1 MGKIRILSDNVVS
14 KIAAGEIV
22 ERPSSVVK
30 ELVENSIDAG
40 SRSIKITLKSGGKKL
55 IEISDDGHGMKRDEA
70 LLSLERHATSKI
82 KDINDLFSVNTLGFR
97 GEAIPSIASVSRFQI
112 TTRVNEDVI
121 GTMIS
126 VEGGKIRKVEET
138 GCPAGTTIRVKNL
151 FYNTPVRLK
160 FMRTIE
166 TELSNVLDIVQREAM
181 SRPEIG
187 FEVATGEKTLINL
200 PKREKLI
207 DRLYDIF
214 PNTQLE
220 NIYVEAQ
227 GVAVSGFMSSPLDTR
242 STTHKLFTYI
252 NKRAVRDKFL
262 TRIVIDAYGKMLE
275 KRKFPQGA
283 IFLNIPTPEVDVN
296 VHPTKNEVRFRNQ
309 RLIAELIR
317 SAIHKMLKDAPWIK
331 SYQARAGN
339 TIKNFSENT
348 ETGTQY
354 SNLQNTNRKERTFS
368 EENINIQRPS
378 SGSTVQFED
387 QIAQAQHIGHEFR
400 LSDDKDRE
408 ETIFEKGGLYSN
420 LKIIGQIKELYIVCA
435 SQNGMVLVDQH
446 AAHERINYEK
456 LKRAYL
462 EKKGLEVQE
471 LLVPQVVELPPYES
485 SLIKRHTGDFEALG
499 IRIEDFGDNS
509 FLVRSVPALL
519 KIADCSILV
528 KDVISEIAG
537 GGREESISDKIDLVI
552 ATMACHSSIR
562 AKFELSRE
570 EMRALLKELDRME
583 FPHACPHGR
592 PVAQELSY
600 YEIDRMFKR
609 S

>member
-40 SRSIKITLKSGGKKL
+40 SSSIKITIQSGGKKL

-82 KDINDLFSVNTLGFR
+82 KDINDLFSVNCLGFR
-97 GEAIPSIASVSRFQI
+97 GEALPSIASVSRFQI

-138 GCPAGTTIRVKNL
+138 GCPVGTTIRVKNL

-187 FEVATGEKTLINL
+187 FEVATGEKTLTNL

-220 NIYVEAQ
+220 NIYAEAQ

-242 STTHKLFTYI
+242 STTNKLFTYI
-252 NKRAVRDKFL
+252 NKRAVREKFL

-309 RLIAELIR
+309 KLIAELIR

-331 SYQARAGN
+331 SYQSRAGN
-339 TIKNFSENT
+339 TIKNFSENA
-348 ETGTQY
+348 ETGTKY
-354 SNLQNTNRKERTFS
+354 SDLQDTNRKERTFS
-368 EENINIQRPS
+368 EESINIQRPS
-378 SGSTVQFED
+378 SGSTMQIED
-387 QIAQAQHIGHEFR
+387 QIAQARHIGNEFR
-400 LSDDKDRE
+400 LSDDKDSD

-462 EKKGLEVQE
+462 EKNILEVQE
-471 LLVPQVVELPPYES
+471 LLVPQVVEFPPYES

-519 KIADCSILV
+519 KNADCSILV

-552 ATMACHSSIR
+552 STMACHSSIR
-562 AKFELSRE
+562 ANFELSRE

-600 YEIDRMFKR
+600 YEIERMFKR